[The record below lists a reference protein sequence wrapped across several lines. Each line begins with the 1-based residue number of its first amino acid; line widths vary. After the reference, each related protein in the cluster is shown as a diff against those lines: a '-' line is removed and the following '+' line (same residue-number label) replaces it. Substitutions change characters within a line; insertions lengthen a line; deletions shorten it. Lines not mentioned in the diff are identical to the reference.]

1 MMATSDT
8 ASSKPAPYA
17 RELIEKEIEHLKK
30 RRGVRHAHQ
39 DDRAWGK
46 GLLCC
51 AVLGLLWLYAMD
63 PFFFSY
69 NRGDAIRVYL
79 YLHNYGNEAHAQAI
93 AACGLL
99 TSSEVAQLNRRIGSF
114 QDYFVGTSSAEHR
127 GTELLAFMNQVKAL
141 HAGRYDSLSVI
152 NKLRYFLFV
161 KTGLTPPIRWQALN
175 SSIDS

>member
-1 MMATSDT
+1 MAKSATPAT
-8 ASSKPAPYA
+8 KPAPFA

-30 RRGVRHAHQ
+30 RRGVRDAHQ
-39 DDRAWGK
+39 TDRAWGK
-46 GLLCC
+46 GLICC
-51 AVLGLLWLYAMD
+51 AALGLLWLYAMD

-79 YLHNYGNEAHAQAI
+79 YLHNYGSDAKAQAV

-99 TSSEVAQLNRRIGSF
+99 TPAEVNQLNHRLGSF
-114 QDYFVGTSSAEHR
+114 QDYFNGTSSAEHR
-127 GTELLAFMNQVKAL
+127 GAELIAFMDQVKAL
-141 HAGRYDSLSVI
+141 HDGRYESLSLL

-161 KTGLTPPIRWQALN
+161 KTGLIPPIRWQVLN